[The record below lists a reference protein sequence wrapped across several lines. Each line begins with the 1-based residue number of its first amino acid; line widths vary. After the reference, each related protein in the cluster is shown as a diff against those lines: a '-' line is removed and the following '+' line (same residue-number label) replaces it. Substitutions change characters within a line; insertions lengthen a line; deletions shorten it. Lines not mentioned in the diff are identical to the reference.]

1 MIKVRFDD
9 YLSKS
14 AYGFINPV
22 EVLETYDLE
31 SVKSIFNKVQDY
43 IDHDEFYIA
52 GFISYEAATAFDT
65 SLQTQRSSSSIP
77 LVWLT
82 VFEQVENLE
91 FLTKNTE
98 TPILNWELNI
108 TEEEYLESFNYV
120 QNQITQGNTYQV
132 NLTSLYKSNDITD
145 SFVLYRDLVF
155 EQRGSYNSYV
165 DTDKFSIISVSPELF
180 FSLKDKNLTTKP
192 MKGTIQRGR
201 TLREDT
207 RNYNLLNNSAKDK
220 SENLMIVDLIR
231 NDLGRIA
238 KYGTVKTPD
247 TFSVQRLKTLWQ
259 MTSEITCELNSE
271 MGLFEIFQALFPC
284 GSVTGA
290 PKASTMKIIKD
301 TEPEGRGLYC
311 GAIGY
316 IVPKDSPMESR
327 FSVAIRTVVLDKKT
341 NSAYYGSGGAITFD
355 SDMKSEFAELKA
367 KSNILLPK
375 NMPSGLFETMRFELS
390 KGIIHLER
398 HLKRLMYSL
407 EYFGI
412 DFKESAIRDSIDQ
425 YCCEMKETMRIRLD
439 VDRYG
444 KHKMNAQKFNDTDEV
459 RKVILHDEPIYS
471 NNIFNFHKVADR
483 SLFENIKRHWQ
494 SYNDVILY
502 NERGHVT
509 QSLMANVVVLLN
521 DNWVT
526 PPIECGLLPGIYRE
540 VLLERGD
547 IIEGIITVED
557 FFTAEAIAL
566 INSLRGW
573 KRAARSTGN

>member
-14 AYGFINPV
+14 AYGFINPI
-22 EVLETYDLE
+22 EVLETYDLD

-52 GFISYEAATAFDT
+52 GFISYEAAPAFDT

-120 QNQITQGNTYQV
+120 QNHITQGNTYQV

-271 MGLFEIFQALFPC
+271 MSLFEIFQALFPC

-375 NMPSGLFETMRFELS
+375 NMPSGLFETMRFEPN

-444 KHKMNAQKFNDTDEV
+444 KHKMSAQKFNDTDEV
-459 RKVILHDEPIYS
+459 RKVTLHDEPIYS
-471 NNIFNFHKVADR
+471 NNIFNFHKVVDR

-547 IIEGIITVED
+547 IIEGIVTVED